1 MSSQRSE
8 YRDLCS
14 MPPSMP
20 GLVSSTAA
28 QGWNWQQG
36 KADSLQS
43 SKLLEDDKQGLYTR
57 SEALNQ
63 GSDQWITSH
72 QRNKSG
78 ANLGS
83 TAESPAS
90 LSPSPSPLMS
100 PGKPVTTSGA
110 TPRSNGSSLTC
121 SDLRKPDSCQAPPPI
136 ISKTDVIPNYCAI
149 AVVNDSYLDGTF
161 EGKMETRP
169 SVGMFP
175 MQHNR
180 VVQRTMSDTTHL
192 TVPASLQL
200 PDKYPGKDVLPLQA
214 AVKYFT
220 VEDKQRVPSSTNIPS
235 SPLLKKEQPVGV
247 QQSHERNQLQ
257 PQPLVKAVSS
267 PAFSDVQPK
276 ETCHGR

>member
-1 MSSQRSE
+1 MSSQHSE

-20 GLVSSTAA
+20 GLASSTAA

-57 SEALNQ
+57 SASLNQ
-63 GSDQWITSH
+63 GSDQWITS
-72 QRNKSG
+72 NKSG
-78 ANLGS
+78 TNLGS
-83 TAESPAS
+83 MAESPGS
-90 LSPSPSPLMS
+90 LSSSPSPLMS
-100 PGKPVTTSGA
+100 PGHVTTNGA
-110 TPRSNGSSLTC
+110 TLRSNGSSLTLSAC

-136 ISKTDVIPNYCAI
+136 ISKTEPAPNYCAI
-149 AVVNDSYLDGTF
+149 AVVNDSYVDGTF
-161 EGKMETRP
+161 EGKIGTHP
-169 SVGMFP
+169 SVGTFP

-200 PDKYPGKDVLPLQA
+200 PDKYPGKDVPPSHT

-220 VEDKQRVPSSTNIPS
+220 MDDKQSIPPSTNIPS
-235 SPLLKKEQPVGV
+235 APLIKPVGAP
-247 QQSHERNQLQ
+247 QTLERNQLQ
-257 PQPLVKAVSS
+257 PQPLLKAVSS

-276 ETCHGR
+276 DTCNGR

>member
-20 GLVSSTAA
+20 GLAVAPSTAA

-36 KADSLQS
+36 KAESLQS
-43 SKLLEDDKQGLYTR
+43 SKFSEDDKQGLYIK
-57 SEALNQ
+57 SAAHNQ

-72 QRNKSG
+72 QSG
-78 ANLGS
+78 MNLGS

-90 LSPSPSPLMS
+90 LSSSPSPVS
-100 PGKPVTTSGA
+100 SGKPVTTNGA
-110 TPRSNGSSLTC
+110 TSKSNGSSPVFSTC
-121 SDLRKPDSCQAPPPI
+121 SDLRKPDSGQAPPPI
-136 ISKTDVIPNYCAI
+136 ISGILI
-149 AVVNDSYLDGTF
+149 GVVNDSYVEGTF
-161 EGKMETRP
+161 EGKTGTHP
-169 SVGMFP
+169 PVGMFS

-200 PDKYPGKDVLPLQA
+200 PDKYPGKDVPPLQA

-220 VEDKQRVPSSTNIPS
+220 VDKQSIPSSTDIPS
-235 SPLLKKEQPVGV
+235 APLKKEQPVGAP
-247 QQSHERNQLQ
+247 QSLERNQLQ